1 MVDAEQGGDETPGPL
16 MPITKGLAR
25 VAGSGW
31 SYNRTMNYTE
41 TTKSHHILPSGR
53 SHTTGSGESNLQF
66 LEQQNISG
74 LALPFVL
81 TQ

>member
-1 MVDAEQGGDETPGPL
+1 MVDADQGGDETPGPL

-53 SHTTGSGESNLQF
+53 LYTILVPESQIYSFWNSKKSLDSLF
-66 LEQQNISG
+66 HL
-74 LALPFVL
+74 F
-81 TQ
+81 